1 MSCCGSSLRHAS
13 TPIASPVYFRPG
25 FPVRHRFAASHVDAL
40 GLPGGTYIHWPQ
52 YRRPAR
58 IYPTP
63 GRNTQAGYTM
73 GGLFDSIFG
82 SVFDLAGSIIG
93 AVSGQKTAKEARK
106 AAQEQFERERQAA
119 LDSYRHELDVY
130 DEQQETMRLQLE
142 AQETAREQ
150 GIEAGVSFARYAV
163 IGGAVLVAFVAVRA
177 IAGAVKK

>member
-1 MSCCGSSLRHAS
+1 
-13 TPIASPVYFRPG
+13 
-25 FPVRHRFAASHVDAL
+25 
-40 GLPGGTYIHWPQ
+40 
-52 YRRPAR
+52 
-58 IYPTP
+58 
-63 GRNTQAGYTM
+63 M

-150 GIEAGVSFARYAV
+150 GIQAGVSFARYAV